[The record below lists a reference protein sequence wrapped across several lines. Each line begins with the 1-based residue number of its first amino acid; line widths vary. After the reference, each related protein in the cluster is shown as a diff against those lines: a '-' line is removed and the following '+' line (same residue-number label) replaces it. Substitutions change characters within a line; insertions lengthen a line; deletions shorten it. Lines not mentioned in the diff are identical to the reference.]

1 MFLGA
6 RRVYDLPAFLR
17 LPSPFPFVGR
27 SAELE
32 RLRPLISTSEGEG
45 RRVVLIGGEAG
56 SGKSRLV
63 GEFAQEAARDGALV
77 LYGASDAVVHT
88 PYGPFVEA
96 LEHLTRVIDPVAMS
110 AALGSTGGELA
121 RLLPDLA
128 DRVGELAVPATA
140 DPDTERHRLHTA
152 VTNLLDQIGRQRPIL
167 LVIDDAQWADTPTLL
182 LLRHLIR
189 TATRSILLLA
199 TFRDAELEMPE
210 ALAQTLADLRRS
222 DDVVRLRLVGLSRDD
237 VVEFIERAGA
247 GSVDADLAELAGAIS
262 DLTGGNPFLV
272 CEFWRALLET
282 KVLEVVGG
290 VMRLTRPVATLGTPE
305 SVDEV
310 VSQRLSRLGGPTR
323 VLLDLAATAGPEF
336 ELDVVRRGSALAE
349 AEFLPAL
356 DEAVL
361 SGIVEELPGRR
372 LAYRFTHELV
382 RRAVYDRLTGVR
394 RAELHLRVGDS
405 LEAVEGR
412 SVRALADLAHHFTAA
427 APLGESGRA
436 IEYNVLA
443 GRAAIDALA
452 FDQAAELLRTGLEL
466 GIDEPARRCGV
477 LIELGGAW
485 QRAGRELDALDALR
499 SAADLARGLGN
510 SELLAQAAIGYEAAC
525 WAPMMTD
532 QGAAEMLEEAA
543 AALGDQRSDLR
554 VRLLSGLARALDL
567 RGEHERGAVV
577 RTDAIDLARRLDDR
591 TGLATVLMRSYWSRV
606 ATPIEEIQQMLAEAI
621 QLGEELGNT
630 EIRAEAMAWR
640 VPCFVALG
648 DIVFAR
654 REASAA
660 RDTAEATAQPL
671 FMYMADQFSSAIA
684 LAEGRL
690 EEAEVMAR
698 RSYEAGQLLTGRDAS
713 GTYGI
718 QMFGLRREQGRLA
731 ELAPVMRILTADHRE
746 HEPWRPGFVSLLAEL
761 GMETE
766 ARRGL
771 AQITSEGLE
780 PFRTSLR
787 LASLTYITDA
797 CTALGD
803 EAAAALV
810 YPLLE
815 PLTGTNVMIAQ
826 CVACYGSADRYLG
839 MLATTLGGWEI
850 AARHFED
857 AIALNRKMGAS
868 TWLAHTEYEYAR
880 MLLERGNQEPERI
893 AALLGEANRHAEQ
906 IGLRALQDRI
916 RALGAHIASAS
927 LPDQLSAREAQILA
941 LVARGLTNREI
952 GTTLFISEHTAA
964 KHMSNILAKTG
975 CVNRTDAASYAHR
988 RGLVDQ

>member
-1 MFLGA
+1 
-6 RRVYDLPAFLR
+6 
-17 LPSPFPFVGR
+17 
-27 SAELE
+27 
-32 RLRPLISTSEGEG
+32 
-45 RRVVLIGGEAG
+45 
-56 SGKSRLV
+56 
-63 GEFAQEAARDGALV
+63 
-77 LYGASDAVVHT
+77 
-88 PYGPFVEA
+88 
-96 LEHLTRVIDPVAMS
+96 
-110 AALGSTGGELA
+110 
-121 RLLPDLA
+121 
-128 DRVGELAVPATA
+128 
-140 DPDTERHRLHTA
+140 
-152 VTNLLDQIGRQRPIL
+152 
-167 LVIDDAQWADTPTLL
+167 
-182 LLRHLIR
+182 
-189 TATRSILLLA
+189 
-199 TFRDAELEMPE
+199 
-210 ALAQTLADLRRS
+210 
-222 DDVVRLRLVGLSRDD
+222 
-237 VVEFIERAGA
+237 
-247 GSVDADLAELAGAIS
+247 
-262 DLTGGNPFLV
+262 
-272 CEFWRALLET
+272 
-282 KVLEVVGG
+282 
-290 VMRLTRPVATLGTPE
+290 
-305 SVDEV
+305 
-310 VSQRLSRLGGPTR
+310 
-323 VLLDLAATAGPEF
+323 
-336 ELDVVRRGSALAE
+336 
-349 AEFLPAL
+349 
-356 DEAVL
+356 
-361 SGIVEELPGRR
+361 
-372 LAYRFTHELV
+372 
-382 RRAVYDRLTGVR
+382 
-394 RAELHLRVGDS
+394 
-405 LEAVEGR
+405 
-412 SVRALADLAHHFTAA
+412 
-427 APLGESGRA
+427 
-436 IEYNVLA
+436 
-443 GRAAIDALA
+443 
-452 FDQAAELLRTGLEL
+452 
-466 GIDEPARRCGV
+466 
-477 LIELGGAW
+477 
-485 QRAGRELDALDALR
+485 
-499 SAADLARGLGN
+499 
-510 SELLAQAAIGYEAAC
+510 
-525 WAPMMTD
+525 
-532 QGAAEMLEEAA
+532 
-543 AALGDQRSDLR
+543 
-554 VRLLSGLARALDL
+554 
-567 RGEHERGAVV
+567 
-577 RTDAIDLARRLDDR
+577 
-591 TGLATVLMRSYWSRV
+591 
-606 ATPIEEIQQMLAEAI
+606 MLAEAI

-654 REASAA
+654 GEASAA

-684 LAEGRL
+684 LADGRL